1 MVRDSKAFHH
11 GGTEDTEE
19 STVAPRPAA
28 SGMDDDY
35 ACDLKIRSF
44 SRIADTL
51 ILI

>member
-1 MVRDSKAFHH
+1 
-11 GGTEDTEE
+11 
-19 STVAPRPAA
+19 
-28 SGMDDDY
+28 MDHDY